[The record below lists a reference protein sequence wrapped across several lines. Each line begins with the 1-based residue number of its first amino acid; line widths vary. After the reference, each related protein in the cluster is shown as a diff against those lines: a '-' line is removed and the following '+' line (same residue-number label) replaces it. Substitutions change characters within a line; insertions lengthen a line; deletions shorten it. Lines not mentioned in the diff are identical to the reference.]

1 MEANH
6 PETLETGA
14 ELLARLPAL
23 PVDRRI
29 AALETLFHDPSP
41 EIRNRVLHIGSLVLS
56 DDHLAGYLRN
66 DDDGA
71 LRNAGLEILKA
82 RGERS
87 YPLAVHLLQDADADV
102 VLQAVLILDH
112 LRNPRALEPLRAVLQ
127 HPDLNVVEAAITAV
141 GRLGDASWV
150 RELLPFLRADTWL
163 QAAAIQA
170 LGDLRS
176 RLAVRPLSR
185 LLNEPGF
192 GPMAAEALARIGGA
206 VAFRALAA
214 ACLSPS
220 DELDT
225 EAMLGLLA
233 HVMEGLSRHPGVP
246 QALAG
251 RLREEL
257 SNPSAEV
264 RRDAARCLLALGPGP
279 LDDAALDILAAGDPT
294 SSSPL
299 PAVCRRPDLTA
310 RLLARRGA
318 AQGWGFFL
326 AARTPHAVSPAE
338 LFAAIQSLA
347 DPGAYAVP
355 IAQALA
361 RVQHPQI
368 GPVLLRHFL
377 RLTPEQRRGSTSLL
391 RQHAGAVRA
400 ALETTRGLTATDQL
414 VVSALLGGPPAR
426 STAAL
431 QALPPASRA
440 VMLEQLADLRPLM
453 RHLPWEKWL
462 HEAPAEMG
470 PPAAGVACRAGLREL
485 LPSLRRVAR
494 EHPAP
499 ALVRAF
505 GELRDRE
512 STPLLLDLL
521 AARQD
526 LAPLVLDSLG
536 RIGGPQVRAELR
548 DRIPGRDGAD
558 ARLLYKALSL
568 CAEAEDAPLFRAV
581 AGHPDWYIRLAAAEA
596 LVRCPQ
602 AGNRPALALLA
613 ADPVPAVAHRALTAI
628 TALAELPDLPATT
641 E

>member
-1 MEANH
+1 
-6 PETLETGA
+6 
-14 ELLARLPAL
+14 
-23 PVDRRI
+23 
-29 AALETLFHDPSP
+29 
-41 EIRNRVLHIGSLVLS
+41 
-56 DDHLAGYLRN
+56 
-66 DDDGA
+66 
-71 LRNAGLEILKA
+71 
-82 RGERS
+82 
-87 YPLAVHLLQDADADV
+87 
-102 VLQAVLILDH
+102 
-112 LRNPRALEPLRAVLQ
+112 
-127 HPDLNVVEAAITAV
+127 
-141 GRLGDASWV
+141 
-150 RELLPFLRADTWL
+150 
-163 QAAAIQA
+163 
-170 LGDLRS
+170 
-176 RLAVRPLSR
+176 
-185 LLNEPGF
+185 
-192 GPMAAEALARIGGA
+192 
-206 VAFRALAA
+206 
-214 ACLSPS
+214 
-220 DELDT
+220 
-225 EAMLGLLA
+225 
-233 HVMEGLSRHPGVP
+233 
-246 QALAG
+246 
-251 RLREEL
+251 LREEL

-526 LAPLVLDSLG
+526 LAP
-536 RIGGPQVRAELR
+536 QVRAELR

-628 TALAELPDLPATT
+628 TALAELSDLPATT